1 MEFPNNV
8 FIVYSLIINRSILRY
23 VRMPADKEK
32 HFLIP
37 QVQFLTKVRPRESMN
52 ICKYMVTFPEE
63 GY

>member
-37 QVQFLTKVRPRESMN
+37 QVQFLTKVRPRFQTRGLRKELKSGGV
-52 ICKYMVTFPEE
+52 C
-63 GY
+63 